1 MILMTLQRMTRED
14 GNDMATEVG
23 AVGRGGMLIIYS
35 AGKRLL
41 RDVRVK

>member
-1 MILMTLQRMTRED
+1 MILMTLQRMTREG

-23 AVGRGGMLIIYS
+23 AVGKGMLIIYS